1 LSNVV
6 AVGVDLADVGR
17 VRQALARFPER
28 FVGRVLTD
36 TEAAYCLS
44 KPDPAP
50 HVAARFAAK
59 EAVIK
64 CLGGGCD
71 LKDIEVTKVLSG
83 APSIALT
90 GRAAKKAAGRK
101 VLISLSHLPDIACA
115 FATLVS
121 ATGEV

>member
-6 AVGVDLADVGR
+6 SVGVDLADVKR
-17 VRQALARFPER
+17 IREALVRFPER
-28 FVGRVLTD
+28 FVARVLTD
-36 TEAAYCLS
+36 AEAAYCLS

-71 LKDIEVTKVLSG
+71 LKDIEVTKALSG
-83 APSIALT
+83 APGITLS
-90 GRAAKKAAGRK
+90 GRAAARAGDRK

-115 FATLVS
+115 FATLV
-121 ATGEV
+121 EPNL

>member
-1 LSNVV
+1 M